1 MVIPVSKPLH
11 TNSTEPVIL
20 FGGTFDP
27 IHLGHLRAAV
37 EIRERIGAK
46 TLWLLPCHL
55 PGHRDLPGTST
66 QHRINMI
73 KLAIQGDH
81 HTEATNLKIDSR
93 ECECQQT
100 SYTVNTLLSIRK
112 EIGET
117 TPLIL
122 CLGMDSFN
130 SLEQWYRWEQ
140 LLELT
145 HLLVVQRPGTQ
156 TTQSAT
162 LQALLEKHLQSDRN
176 TLSQTAA
183 GSIWIEN
190 ITPLAISATAIRDQ
204 IKRGFSARY
213 LVPDK
218 VWHYIKQK
226 HLYNYT

>member
-1 MVIPVSKPLH
+1 MAISANKQRHGGVG
-11 TNSTEPVIL
+11 EPVVL

-37 EIRERIGAK
+37 EIRERIGTK

-55 PGHRDLPGTST
+55 PGHRKLPGTST

-73 KLAIQGDH
+73 KLAIQSDSD
-81 HTEATNLKIDSR
+81 TEETGLMIDTR

-100 SYTVNTLLSIRK
+100 SYTVNTLLSIRR
-112 EIGET
+112 EIGST

-130 SLEQWYRWEQ
+130 SLPQWHRWEE
-140 LLELT
+140 LLKLT
-145 HLLVVQRPGTQ
+145 HLVVVQRPETQ
-156 TTQSAT
+156 TTQSTA
-162 LQALLEKHLQSDRN
+162 LQALLKQHLLHDRN
-176 TLSQTAA
+176 NLLHTAS
-183 GSIWIEN
+183 GGIWIEN
-190 ITPLAISATAIRDQ
+190 ITPLAISATAIRNQ
-204 IKRGFSARY
+204 IKHGHSARY

-226 HLYNYT
+226 HLYHYT